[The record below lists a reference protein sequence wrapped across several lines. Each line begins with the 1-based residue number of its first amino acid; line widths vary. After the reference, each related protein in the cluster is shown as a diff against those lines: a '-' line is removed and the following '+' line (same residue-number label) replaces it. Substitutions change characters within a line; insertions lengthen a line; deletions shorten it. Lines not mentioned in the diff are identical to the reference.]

1 MHYSKMT
8 KEFKINCMNNHE
20 MTFLVETIKYLSHL
34 TTLYDNKTLHLK
46 LLTTKVLWTTGSWMW
61 ETIYAF
67 AVLMFC
73 LLCLCH
79 CIKVKDMTLNIVKII
94 KHGILA
100 WCKCLSFSFHTL
112 VSFTI
117 QAINTTL
124 LTALKATEEQIFTV
138 IRLQMVSF
146 ICSKHI

>member
-8 KEFKINCMNNHE
+8 KKFNINSMNNHE

-46 LLTTKVLWTTGSWMW
+46 LLTTKVPWTTGSWMW

-79 CIKVKDMTLNIVKII
+79 CIKVKDMNIVKII

-100 WCKCLSFSFHTL
+100 RFKCLSFSFHTL
-112 VSFTI
+112 VSCTV
-117 QAINTTL
+117 QAINTKL
-124 LTALKATEEQIFTV
+124 LTALKAIEEWIFTV

-146 ICSKHI
+146 ICRKHI